1 MAFQDSEILR
11 YKPTYII
18 GHGGHSKVIA
28 NILELNGVKISGY
41 YDDDNDRSIINH
53 IGTIEDLIKSPKP
66 GVYICGIGDNHIRSK
81 IVSQLSNLQWI
92 NAIHPSAI
100 IAKDVPI
107 GVGCVICPG
116 AIIQPG
122 SKIGDHVIINSNAV
136 VEHDCSIG
144 NFSHIAPGSTL
155 CGNIT
160 IGERVLLGAGSTV
173 IPKKNIGH
181 NVIVGA
187 GTTVIR
193 DIPSNVKVVGSPAR
207 II

>member
-1 MAFQDSEILR
+1 ME
-11 YKPTYII
+11 PVYII
-18 GHGGHSKVIA
+18 GIGGHSKVIA
-28 NILELNGVKISGY
+28 NILELNQMPIDGY
-41 YDDDNDRSIINH
+41 YDDYSSDPRVVGKIQ
-53 IGTIEDLIKSPKP
+53 DLFENPKP
-66 GVYICGIGDNHIRSK
+66 GVYICGIGDNHIRSN
-81 IVSQLSNLQWI
+81 IVSQLSHLSWI

-100 IAKDVPI
+100 IAKNTQI

-122 SKIGDHVIINSNAV
+122 AKIGNHVIINSNAV

-155 CGNIT
+155 CGTIT
-160 IGERVLLGAGSTV
+160 IGEKVLLGAGSTV
-173 IPKKNIGH
+173 IPMKNIGH

-187 GTTVIR
+187 GSTVIR